1 MTIFSFFTPF
11 FIPALFSCLGCS
23 HFQKKKKEKKMR
35 HKKDKEKYL
44 CHVEKGDDKDQHP
57 KSEGSARKERT
68 ERTKSD
74 DFTPF
79 FLSTKEEGSRAFFDE
94 DEDEEE
100 RGR

>member
-1 MTIFSFFTPF
+1 MFRVLTFS
-11 FIPALFSCLGCS
+11 
-23 HFQKKKKEKKMR
+23 KKKRKKMR

-74 DFTPF
+74 DLLLF
-79 FLSTKEEGSRAFFDE
+79 FIDE
-94 DEDEEE
+94 
-100 RGR
+100 RRRIACVLR